1 MMSGPAFPGLTPALP
16 DAILG
21 MIGAFRA
28 DPRTDKIALAV
39 GVYQDGSGQTPILAT
54 VAEAERRLAASG
66 ASKTYLPVGGNA
78 TFTERVRTLV
88 FGETHPALRDG
99 RVETLHTPGGTGA
112 LRVAADLV
120 HRLVPG
126 ATAWLSTPTWPNH
139 PQILAA
145 TGTPVRWYPYL
156 RDGGT
161 GLDLD
166 GMLTALNGA
175 ARGDLVVVHACCH
188 NPTGTD
194 LSPEGWGRL
203 ASLVAE
209 RGLLP
214 LLDFA
219 YQGFG
224 DGLDEDAA
232 GVRAMA
238 AEGCTVLV
246 ASSMSKNFA
255 VYAERVGALSVVGAT
270 REEAMA
276 LASHAHVAARAN
288 YSNPPAHGGEI
299 VATIL
304 GDPELR
310 ARWIDEVAVMRG
322 RINDSRARFVDGLRA
337 AGVTGAPGARLDAGA
352 LLRQRGM
359 FSFLGLS
366 AEQVTRLREE
376 FALYL
381 VAGGRINVAGLTPA
395 NLTPVCAAI
404 AAVVGE

>member
-1 MMSGPAFPGLTPALP
+1 MSVPAFPGLQPAPP

-28 DPRTDKIALAV
+28 DPRTDKITLAV
-39 GVYQDGSGQTPILAT
+39 GVYQDGSGLTPILAT

-66 ASKTYLPVGGNA
+66 ASKTYLPIGGDP
-78 TFTERVRTLV
+78 TFTEPVRTLV
-88 FGETHPALRDG
+88 FGESHPALRDG
-99 RVETLHTPGGTGA
+99 RVQTLHTPGGTGA
-112 LRVAADLV
+112 LRVAVDLV

-139 PQILAA
+139 SQILAA
-145 TGTPVRWYPYL
+145 AGTPVRWYPYL
-156 RDGGT
+156 RPGGT

-166 GMLTALNGA
+166 GMLTALDGA

-203 ASLVAE
+203 ASLIAE

-270 REEAMA
+270 REEAVA
-276 LASHAHVAARAN
+276 LVSHAHVAARAN

-299 VATIL
+299 VATVL

-310 ARWIDEVAVMRG
+310 ARWINEVALMRG
-322 RINDSRARFVDGLRA
+322 RINDSRARFVEELRA
-337 AGVTGAPGARLDAGA
+337 AGVAGGPGARLDADA

-366 AEQVTRLREE
+366 AEQVARLREE

-381 VAGGRINVAGLTPA
+381 VAGGRINIAGLTAA
-395 NLTPVCAAI
+395 NLTRVCAAI